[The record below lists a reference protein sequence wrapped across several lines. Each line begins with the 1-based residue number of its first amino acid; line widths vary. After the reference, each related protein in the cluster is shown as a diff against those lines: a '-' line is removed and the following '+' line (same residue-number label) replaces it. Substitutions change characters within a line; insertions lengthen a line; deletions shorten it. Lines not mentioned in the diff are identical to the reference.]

1 MCGRYLFTQED
12 DDDLLDIAN
21 VLNETYGADAWHPGD
36 MTPSSRVPSL
46 ILDSSVHPV
55 LQRWGI
61 PVSQR
66 LVINSRAETAAEKPL
81 FRDSLSSR
89 RCALPC
95 SGFYEWDA
103 QKRKFLFT
111 MVGTHCFFLAG
122 IWQHRDGED
131 HCCVLTTA
139 ANASMAPVHHRMPVL
154 LTRDMV
160 QPWLS
165 RPEETQAFLTR
176 EQELLARECLDAQ
189 VSLW

>member
-1 MCGRYLFTQED
+1 MCGRYLFTQDD
-12 DDDLLDIAN
+12 DDDLQDIAA

-36 MTPSSRVPSL
+36 MTPSSMVPSL
-46 ILDSSVHPV
+46 ILDGSVRPV

-61 PVSQR
+61 PVNQR

-81 FRDSLSSR
+81 FRDSLSTR

-95 SGFYEWDA
+95 TGFYEWDT

-111 MVGTHCFFLAG
+111 MAGASFFFLAG
-122 IWQHRDGED
+122 VWQHRDGED
-131 HCCVLTTA
+131 RCCVLTTA

-165 RPEETQAFLTR
+165 RPEETRAFLTR
-176 EQELLARECLDAQ
+176 EQELLKRECLEAQ
-189 VSLW
+189 TSLW